1 MDFYKIMTLLHA
13 GTGILLF
20 ALALGSIMISILI
33 AVRPAVDAANVGFLR
48 KANFVALMEQIALGV
63 VIVTGL
69 IAVFMSDW
77 SLSQLWVWMS
87 LLMMVVYGL
96 ILEFATKP
104 ARMAVAVGGSAV
116 KVGMQVL
123 LQVGHVLLLIV
134 AFAFMAM
141 KPG

>member
-1 MDFYKIMTLLHA
+1 
-13 GTGILLF
+13 
-20 ALALGSIMISILI
+20 
-33 AVRPAVDAANVGFLR
+33 
-48 KANFVALMEQIALGV
+48 MEQIALGI

-77 SLSQLWVWMS
+77 SLSQLWLWMS
-87 LLMMVVYGL
+87 LLMMVFYGL
-96 ILEFATKP
+96 ALEFATK
-104 ARMAVAVGGSAV
+104 RTRSVVAEGGSAI

-134 AFAFMAM
+134 AFAFMAL